1 MEATAAT
8 VDGDLDSPAEVL
20 AAVRSETAAAHRAE
34 ARKLELAVDW
44 AAMHSADSIYEA
56 ATLWAPRLC
65 FEEEALPIAGE
76 GAPLVAE
83 FAVAEFAAALGLPTE
98 HGRAFLGEALELRYR
113 LPRVWRR
120 VLAGDLAP
128 WRARRIARE
137 TVELSQAAVTHVDRH
152 VEPVAHKIGPAQ
164 TQRLVEEAIARFM
177 PETAEATRRQA
188 ADSRHLE
195 VDHHQ
200 VSFAGTS
207 LVHGELDL
215 ADALD
220 LDAAL
225 AAEAAALKDLG
236 STESLDVRRSIA
248 LGALARRQLPLNLE
262 PAGDGSV
269 VEEVAQQP
277 SRNHPRPV
285 RREVVLYLHLHQ
297 TALEGTGDPT
307 GCGVGR
313 VENTRSPVT
322 AEQIRLW
329 CANPDARVTV
339 KPVLDLADH
348 VSTEAYEVP
357 DRIAEAVALRDHACV
372 FPWCTRPAR
381 RLRPDQ
387 HGCDCD
393 HVVPHSRG
401 GVTCTC
407 QLAPLCRRH
416 HRLKTHGRWTYTT
429 LEPGT
434 YLWRSPHGYHYLRD
448 HTGTLDVTSD
458 HGRQPTRAPHT

>member
-1 MEATAAT
+1 MEATAAIE
-8 VDGDLDSPAEVL
+8 VDTPAEVL
-20 AAVRSETAAAHRAE
+20 AAVRAETVAAHRAE
-34 ARKLELAVDW
+34 ARKLELAVAW

-56 ATLWAPRLC
+56 ATLWAPRLG

-83 FAVAEFAAALGLPTE
+83 FSVAEFAAALGLPTE
-98 HGRAFLGEALELRYR
+98 HGRTFLGEALELRYR

-137 TVELSQAAVTHVDRH
+137 TVELSPDAVAHVDRH
-152 VEPVAHKIGPAQ
+152 VGPVAHKIGPTQ
-164 TQRLVEEAIARFM
+164 TQRLIEEAIARHM
-177 PETAEATRRQA
+177 PQTAEATRRHA
-188 ADSRHLE
+188 ADGRHLAI
-195 VDHHQ
+195 DHHQ

-215 ADALD
+215 ADALA
-220 LDAAL
+220 LDAAI
-225 AAEAAALKDLG
+225 AAEATALKDLG
-236 STESLDVRRSIA
+236 CEQPLDVRRSLA
-248 LGALARRQLPLNLE
+248 LGALARRQLALDLE
-262 PAGDGSV
+262 PAGEGSV
-269 VEEVAQQP
+269 VEVRAERASKP
-277 SRNHPRPV
+277 RNHTRQ
-285 RREVVLYLHLHQ
+285 VVLYLHLHQ
-297 TALEGTGDPT
+297 TAVEGAGGPT

-313 VENTRSPVT
+313 VENTRSLVT
-322 AEQIRLW
+322 AEQIRTW

-339 KPVLDLADH
+339 KPVIDLADH
-348 VSTEAYEVP
+348 ISTEAYEVP
-357 DRIAEAVALRDHACV
+357 DRIAEHIALRDVACV

-393 HVVPHSRG
+393 HVVPHARG

-416 HRLKTHGRWTYTT
+416 HRLKTHGSWTYTT

-434 YLWRSPHGYHYLRD
+434 YLWRSPHRYHYLRD
-448 HTGTLDVTSD
+448 HTGTLDVSHD
-458 HGRQPTRAPHT
+458 RGRQPTRPPDT